1 MKRAL
6 WVFVV
11 AFQAFAQTPVEIS
24 PEELNSVISPP
35 RIEGATSCPSSGR
48 LRVSLEGGYPGNY
61 YYVYEFDPTVLSQ
74 GQLLGRFPVDNNS
87 EGKTYAEI
95 ALNSATPLIGAIQ
108 VNPNRDTSRFS
119 DLFQVDDPAM
129 RGRGGELPFPLW
141 TCGRATF
148 SFDHQ
153 PGDELAFYG
162 LDPNLG
168 GGFPNYLRFVV
179 PTALSR
185 RDYVPAGAGGAF
197 RHQERFRLDTVGCEG
212 RLEPSTSEAWL
223 YVGGQQLPRLRF
235 DWGHVIP
242 GAPSFVIGGVVS
254 GSLQRFSLTRHNT
267 LSQWTE
273 VCVDSTC
280 TVRVPTPLGPLE
292 PGDELTATQELCDGT
307 TSVVASAKVSECGDM
322 MLPRLVNLPRHGD
335 LSNLVEMAPQGVATV
350 ALVGDGFGPRDN
362 LHVLGISSNSRFI
375 GFTRALTSTD
385 TWLVVAQPTSVCPTP
400 LGADYSIVP

>member
-1 MKRAL
+1 M
-6 WVFVV
+6 
-11 AFQAFAQTPVEIS
+11 
-24 PEELNSVISPP
+24 
-35 RIEGATSCPSSGR
+35 
-48 LRVSLEGGYPGNY
+48 
-61 YYVYEFDPTVLSQ
+61 YEFDPAVLSQ
-74 GQLLGRFPVDNNS
+74 GQLLGRFPVDSNS
-87 EGKTYAEI
+87 TGKTYAEI
-95 ALNSATPLIGAIQ
+95 ALNSATPLIGAFQ

-119 DLFQVDDPAM
+119 DLFQVEDPAL

-185 RDYVPAGAGGAF
+185 RDYVPAGAGGSF

-223 YVGGQQLPRLRF
+223 HRGGQYLARPRF
-235 DWGHVIP
+235 DLGMVLP
-242 GAPSFVIGGVVS
+242 GAPSFVIDGVES
-254 GSLQRFSLTRHNT
+254 GSLQRFTLTRNNT
-267 LSQWTE
+267 TSQWTE
-273 VCVDSTC
+273 VCVDTTC
-280 TVRVPTPLGPLE
+280 IVRLPAPLGTLE

-307 TSVVASAKVSECGDM
+307 TSPVESTKVSECGDM
-322 MLPRLVNLPRHGD
+322 TLPRLVHWPRQGD
-335 LSNLVEMAPQGVATV
+335 VSNFVEMAPAGVATV

-362 LHVLGISSNSRFI
+362 LRVVGISSNSRFI
-375 GFTRALTSTD
+375 GFTRALTTTD
-385 TWLVVAQPTSVCPTP
+385 TWLVIAQPTSACPTP